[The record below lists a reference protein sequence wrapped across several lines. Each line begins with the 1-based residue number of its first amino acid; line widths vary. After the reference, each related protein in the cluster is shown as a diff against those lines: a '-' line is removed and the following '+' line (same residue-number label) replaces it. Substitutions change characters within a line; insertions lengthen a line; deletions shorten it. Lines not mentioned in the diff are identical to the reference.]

1 MKKGKY
7 FLWLAIS
14 KNKNVL
20 EFCFILGK
28 IEQKGLKSPKKE
40 PESNFIST
48 FFTI

>member
-28 IEQKGLKSPKKE
+28 IEQKGIYSTETSKE
-40 PESNFIST
+40 RARK
-48 FFTI
+48 